1 MKKILLILSIILS
14 TSAFASQYQLGVML
28 GEPTGISGKYQLG
41 NNRSIDGLLAYSLG
55 DDLGLVIHADYLFE
69 KARSFNIGEFGPLDL
84 YYGIGG
90 RIVDLKHG
98 KHKDELAIGPRAPI
112 GLSYDL
118 VNPNL
123 QFFAELAVAFDLVPA
138 TEFDLQGGLGV
149 RIRF

>member
-1 MKKILLILSIILS
+1 MKKILVLVSVLFSLN
-14 TSAFASQYQLGVML
+14 AFSSQYQLGVML

-41 NNRSIDGLLAYSLG
+41 NNRSVDALLAYSLG

-69 KARSFNIGEFGPLDL
+69 KARSFNLGEFGPLDL

-118 VNPNL
+118 NNPNL
-123 QFFAELAVAFDLVPA
+123 QFFGELAIAFDLIPA
-138 TEFDLQGGLGV
+138 TDVDLEGGLGV